1 MARVEEAHRITDLTY
16 KGLVENFAP
25 AVRNLISMGKAY
37 EKSLAAVSST
47 ARGYFE
53 ALMKLGEQANATRGA
68 PELGGCLIQIAEI
81 FRNIQMQHEET
92 VQSFHKELIVPLEQ
106 KVEQDSRSLP
116 ILHKTYTQEYRAK
129 SETFEKAKS
138 DLKKHRKKSNRKDPH
153 KYEAKESQLIRAA
166 TETQSKLDDC
176 RAHGLTKALVEE
188 RKRYCFV
195 VDRHCAIVKHYMVY
209 HSKAQNLLRQK
220 LDSWVEA
227 CDNPNIL
234 TKRAQDLLD
243 RALQGP
249 SADMMTMTRRG
260 SQGMLDSD
268 FADMNGGRGDPY
280 LRDDR
285 YRGEGYSRDG
295 FATMPERRQGSP
307 LRRPISP
314 VSQHAPLQELFRD
327 APPPVPAQ
335 HDVSIYGTMRRPAPQ
350 GRPTPQGRPAPQ
362 GRPMTPQGR
371 TMSSSSWVGPKLDY
385 YQAPRQQQQTTIY
398 GTMRG
403 PPRRPSTFQDDRYHS
418 PPPNAMSVREPRRDF
433 HEPLMVDTYS
443 NTLPNP
449 RRGQNQRQ
457 PRPSQSASVFDPPQ
471 QQAGQM
477 TRSVSAVPASRRK
490 VRALFPHKAGDSSN
504 QLSFNEGDTISLLID
519 HPRDGWHFG
528 ENDKTK
534 RRGWFPYSYTQP
546 AGSDGPPPVQAAQP
560 MPAPLRPS
568 VSMGNLLNNSAYREP
583 ARLPSPDYQDTPGVA
598 LSPLRREARPRS
610 VAGDSLLTSDDF
622 RHPNGDYQQ
631 PQGVDP
637 YRQPPPRSDYQQ
649 PQPGDY
655 RQPPARSDYQ
665 QPIRQPPPPQ
675 EYRDRSDG
683 YREPADARYI
693 PRQSESSY
701 RQSVS
706 SEYSQPADHRARG
719 VSYGGEPDYRS
730 GQAEYAQPVNGSSS
744 VSNDRQ
750 NGFREGGHP
759 PPSTLPAPQE
769 DNPARNP
776 FANVKL
782 KKTVTNDRS
791 APII

>member
-116 ILHKTYTQEYRAK
+116 ILHKTYTQEYKAK
-129 SETFEKAKS
+129 AETFEKAKS
-138 DLKKHRKKSNRKDPH
+138 ELKKHRKKSNRKDPH

-234 TKRAQDLLD
+234 TKRAQDVLD

-249 SADMMTMTRRG
+249 PSDMMTMPRRG
-260 SQGMLDSD
+260 SQVMLDSD

-314 VSQHAPLQELFRD
+314 VSQHAPLQ
-327 APPPVPAQ
+327 
-335 HDVSIYGTMRRPAPQ
+335 
-350 GRPTPQGRPAPQ
+350 
-362 GRPMTPQGR
+362 
-371 TMSSSSWVGPKLDY
+371 
-385 YQAPRQQQQTTIY
+385 
-398 GTMRG
+398 
-403 PPRRPSTFQDDRYHS
+403 DDRFHS

-457 PRPSQSASVFDPPQ
+457 PRPSQSASVFDPPPQ
-471 QQAGQM
+471 QSGQM
-477 TRSVSAVPASRRK
+477 ARSVSAVPASRRK

-546 AGSDGPPPVQAAQP
+546 ASSDAPPPVQAAQP
-560 MPAPLRPS
+560 MAAPLRPS

-583 ARLPSPDYQDTPGVA
+583 SRLPSPDYQDTQAVQQ
-598 LSPLRREARPRS
+598 SPMRREARPRS
-610 VAGDSLLTSDDF
+610 VAGDSLLTVAEQNDEF
-622 RHPNGDYQQ
+622 RHPNGDYQLS
-631 PQGVDP
+631 QGGDP

-649 PQPGDY
+649 PQPGEY

-675 EYRDRSDG
+675 EYRDRNDG
-683 YREPADARYI
+683 YRDPVDARYI

-706 SEYSQPADHRARG
+706 SEYSQPADHRPRG

-730 GQAEYAQPVNGSSS
+730 GQTEYAQPVNGRSS

-750 NGFREGGHP
+750 NGFGEGGHP
-759 PPSTLPAPQE
+759 PPSTQPAPQE
-769 DNPARNP
+769 ENPARNP
-776 FANVKL
+776 FANVRL

>member
-314 VSQHAPLQELFRD
+314 VSQHAPLQ
-327 APPPVPAQ
+327 
-335 HDVSIYGTMRRPAPQ
+335 
-350 GRPTPQGRPAPQ
+350 
-362 GRPMTPQGR
+362 
-371 TMSSSSWVGPKLDY
+371 
-385 YQAPRQQQQTTIY
+385 
-398 GTMRG
+398 
-403 PPRRPSTFQDDRYHS
+403 DDRYHS

-610 VAGDSLLTSDDF
+610 VAGDSLLTVAEQSDDF

-631 PQGVDP
+631 PQAVDP

-730 GQAEYAQPVNGSSS
+730 GTHLQM
-744 VSNDRQ
+744 
-750 NGFREGGHP
+750 
-759 PPSTLPAPQE
+759 
-769 DNPARNP
+769 
-776 FANVKL
+776 
-782 KKTVTNDRS
+782 
-791 APII
+791 

>member
-314 VSQHAPLQELFRD
+314 VSQHAPLQ
-327 APPPVPAQ
+327 
-335 HDVSIYGTMRRPAPQ
+335 
-350 GRPTPQGRPAPQ
+350 
-362 GRPMTPQGR
+362 
-371 TMSSSSWVGPKLDY
+371 
-385 YQAPRQQQQTTIY
+385 
-398 GTMRG
+398 
-403 PPRRPSTFQDDRYHS
+403 DDRYHS

-610 VAGDSLLTSDDF
+610 VAGDSLLTVAEQSDDF

>member
-314 VSQHAPLQELFRD
+314 VSQHAPLQ
-327 APPPVPAQ
+327 
-335 HDVSIYGTMRRPAPQ
+335 
-350 GRPTPQGRPAPQ
+350 
-362 GRPMTPQGR
+362 
-371 TMSSSSWVGPKLDY
+371 
-385 YQAPRQQQQTTIY
+385 
-398 GTMRG
+398 
-403 PPRRPSTFQDDRYHS
+403 DDRYHS

-631 PQGVDP
+631 PQAVDP

-730 GQAEYAQPVNGSSS
+730 GTHLQM
-744 VSNDRQ
+744 
-750 NGFREGGHP
+750 
-759 PPSTLPAPQE
+759 
-769 DNPARNP
+769 
-776 FANVKL
+776 
-782 KKTVTNDRS
+782 
-791 APII
+791 

>member
-116 ILHKTYTQEYRAK
+116 KWLRTPKVRGIKILHKTYTQEYRAK

-314 VSQHAPLQELFRD
+314 VSQHAPL
-327 APPPVPAQ
+327 
-335 HDVSIYGTMRRPAPQ
+335 
-350 GRPTPQGRPAPQ
+350 
-362 GRPMTPQGR
+362 
-371 TMSSSSWVGPKLDY
+371 
-385 YQAPRQQQQTTIY
+385 
-398 GTMRG
+398 
-403 PPRRPSTFQDDRYHS
+403 QDDRYHS

-631 PQGVDP
+631 PQAVDP

>member
-314 VSQHAPLQELFRD
+314 VSQHAPLQ
-327 APPPVPAQ
+327 
-335 HDVSIYGTMRRPAPQ
+335 
-350 GRPTPQGRPAPQ
+350 
-362 GRPMTPQGR
+362 
-371 TMSSSSWVGPKLDY
+371 
-385 YQAPRQQQQTTIY
+385 
-398 GTMRG
+398 
-403 PPRRPSTFQDDRYHS
+403 DDRYHS

-610 VAGDSLLTSDDF
+610 VAGDSLLTVAEQSDDF

-631 PQGVDP
+631 PQAVDP